1 MNDLLISWGFPAEYA
16 DMLDETIVAVLIIL
30 LAVGLNYFFQAV
42 VAGGIKRYIRRFPRR
57 WNTLLVERKVI
68 HHLLH
73 VVPGV
78 LIYALLPVAFVKG
91 KGLLDFSQ
99 RMCAI
104 YIIVALLLTLNSVLL
119 VMLDIYNSKEIRKNH
134 PIRGL
139 VQVLQVLI
147 FFLGGIMVVSV
158 LIDKS
163 PVTLFAGLGAAATVL
178 MLIFKDSILGFVS
191 GVQLSANDML
201 RIGDWVTL
209 PNGSADGIVKE
220 ITLNT
225 VKIQNWDNTI
235 TTIPPYT
242 MVNSTFQNW
251 RGMQESGG
259 RRVDKRIWLDLDT
272 VRFTTAQELD
282 NLRTVKRKEVADKIK
297 VARGYGDLSENA
309 EYDAAKE
316 EQAIV
321 EARIAD
327 LEATLKVARII
338 DDNDLSQDTVS
349 IGMRVKIL
357 AVGDDEDE
365 AEEYDITG
373 STEADMDYNRISDES
388 PVGAALVGHK
398 AGDEV
403 AVTLPNGNIIDYKI
417 LAVSR
422 SK

>member
-1 MNDLLISWGFPAEYA
+1 MPKE
-16 DMLDETIVAVLIIL
+16 
-30 LAVGLNYFFQAV
+30 V
-42 VAGGIKRYIRRFPRR
+42 V
-57 WNTLLVERKVI
+57 
-68 HHLLH
+68 
-73 VVPGV
+73 
-78 LIYALLPVAFVKG
+78 
-91 KGLLDFSQ
+91 
-99 RMCAI
+99 
-104 YIIVALLLTLNSVLL
+104 
-119 VMLDIYNSKEIRKNH
+119 
-134 PIRGL
+134 
-139 VQVLQVLI
+139 
-147 FFLGGIMVVSV
+147 
-158 LIDKS
+158 
-163 PVTLFAGLGAAATVL
+163 VTHEGYKKL
-178 MLIFKDSILGFVS
+178 
-191 GVQLSANDML
+191 
-201 RIGDWVTL
+201 
-209 PNGSADGIVKE
+209 E
-220 ITLNT
+220 
-225 VKIQNWDNTI
+225 
-235 TTIPPYT
+235 
-242 MVNSTFQNW
+242 
-251 RGMQESGG
+251 
-259 RRVDKRIWLDLDT
+259 
-272 VRFTTAQELD
+272 QELD

-316 EQAIV
+316 EQAVV

>member
-1 MNDLLISWGFPAEYA
+1 MPKE
-16 DMLDETIVAVLIIL
+16 
-30 LAVGLNYFFQAV
+30 V
-42 VAGGIKRYIRRFPRR
+42 V
-57 WNTLLVERKVI
+57 
-68 HHLLH
+68 
-73 VVPGV
+73 
-78 LIYALLPVAFVKG
+78 
-91 KGLLDFSQ
+91 
-99 RMCAI
+99 
-104 YIIVALLLTLNSVLL
+104 
-119 VMLDIYNSKEIRKNH
+119 
-134 PIRGL
+134 
-139 VQVLQVLI
+139 
-147 FFLGGIMVVSV
+147 
-158 LIDKS
+158 
-163 PVTLFAGLGAAATVL
+163 VTHEGYKKL
-178 MLIFKDSILGFVS
+178 
-191 GVQLSANDML
+191 
-201 RIGDWVTL
+201 
-209 PNGSADGIVKE
+209 E
-220 ITLNT
+220 
-225 VKIQNWDNTI
+225 
-235 TTIPPYT
+235 
-242 MVNSTFQNW
+242 
-251 RGMQESGG
+251 
-259 RRVDKRIWLDLDT
+259 
-272 VRFTTAQELD
+272 QELD

-309 EYDAAKE
+309 EYDAANE